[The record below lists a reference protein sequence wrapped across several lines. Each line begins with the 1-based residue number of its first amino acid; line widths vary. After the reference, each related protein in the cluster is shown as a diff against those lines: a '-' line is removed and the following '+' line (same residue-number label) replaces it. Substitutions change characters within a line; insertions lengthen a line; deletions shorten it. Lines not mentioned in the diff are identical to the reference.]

1 MMFSTY
7 DSDHDHSGY
16 SSGCAGNFGGGWWY
30 NNCFH
35 ANLNGDYASWF
46 GWWACPYGAQL
57 AQSRMMM
64 KAI

>member
-16 SSGCAGNFGGGWWY
+16 PNGCAGNFGGGWWY
-30 NNCFH
+30 NACGY
-35 ANLNGDYASWF
+35 ANLNGDF
-46 GWWACPYGAQL
+46 GSAFLWWTCPYGAQL
-57 AQSRMMM
+57 AQSRMTT